1 MDYCSLIRQYL
12 ILGSYLE
19 AKLEMELAKRFGFA
33 KIIIIQDK
41 VYHMHRAAELV
52 TTEQK

>member
-1 MDYCSLIRQYL
+1 MGYCANIRHFLI
-12 ILGSYLE
+12 IGSYLE

-33 KIIIIQDK
+33 KILIREDK
-41 VYHMHRAAELV
+41 VYHMYKAAELV